1 MAPKAWAVG
10 MVSHWEKHWSKNHWR
25 KARER
30 RGRGRRPPEDG
41 AGTLR
46 KARPSAEVKG
56 VPRSAMRRKASKPDG
71 PWGLGGVRVGIVS
84 NSTYSMGE
92 REYSEFQDLKWLKS
106 GEKRKLKVASPAP
119 GFAWDWREI
128 GRAS

>member
-10 MVSHWEKHWSKNHWR
+10 MVSHCAKHWSKNHWR

-30 RGRGRRPPEDG
+30 RGRGRWPPEDG
-41 AGTLR
+41 VGTLR
-46 KARPSAEVKG
+46 KARPSAAVKG

-71 PWGLGGVRVGIVS
+71 PRGLGGVRVRTLS

-92 REYSEFQDLKWLKS
+92 RGYSEFQD
-106 GEKRKLKVASPAP
+106 
-119 GFAWDWREI
+119 FN
-128 GRAS
+128 